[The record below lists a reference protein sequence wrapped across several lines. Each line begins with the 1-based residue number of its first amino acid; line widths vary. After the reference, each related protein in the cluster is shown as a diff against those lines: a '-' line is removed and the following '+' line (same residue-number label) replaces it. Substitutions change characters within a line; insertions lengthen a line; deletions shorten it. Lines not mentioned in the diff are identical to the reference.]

1 MGNEAGMINNRQKHV
16 FIVTYG
22 RSGSTVLQRLL
33 QSMDGY
39 FIRGENNNTLYALY
53 LAYRR
58 AYEARYSHGKIEH
71 HATDP
76 WYGANAIE
84 PNSFARKLAKLF
96 KDEILQPPEDARV
109 VGFKEIRF
117 HEAGVELFGPF
128 LDFIAENFEN
138 SKFIFN
144 MRRWQDVAKSSWW
157 ATMDPVRVQE
167 IIEGADA
174 LYRSYAAKNPAIS
187 HLMRYENY
195 VGQPEAFAS
204 LFDFLGEP
212 FDVAKIE
219 KLTEDR
225 LDHARNV
232 VGGPKEG
239 RRTLK
244 T

>member
-1 MGNEAGMINNRQKHV
+1 MPQNNRTDHV

-58 AYEARYSHGKIEH
+58 AFEARYSHGKIETH
-71 HATDP
+71 PADP
-76 WYGANAIE
+76 WYGANAID
-84 PNSFARKLAKLF
+84 PKSIARSLVLLF
-96 KDEILQPPEDARV
+96 KNEILQPPPDTKV
-109 VGFKEIRF
+109 LGFKEIRF
-117 HEAGVELFGPF
+117 HEAGDELFEPF

-157 ATMDPVRVQE
+157 ATMDPVRVRE

-174 LYRSYAAKNPAIS
+174 LYQSYAAKNPKRS

-195 VGQPEAFAS
+195 VGEPAAFAS
-204 LFDFLGEP
+204 LFEFLDEP
-212 FDVAKIE
+212 FDAGKI
-219 KLTEDR
+219 LQINEDR